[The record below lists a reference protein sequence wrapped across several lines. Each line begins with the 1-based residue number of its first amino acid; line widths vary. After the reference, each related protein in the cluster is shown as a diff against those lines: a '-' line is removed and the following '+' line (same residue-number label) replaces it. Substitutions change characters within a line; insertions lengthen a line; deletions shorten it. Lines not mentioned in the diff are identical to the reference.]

1 MPGTMANAAKTA
13 CAVCGGVLA
22 AALLVLLLIA
32 DSAGAAVMTFGSSLS
47 VPATLNTSEDLSYPG
62 TNTAVPP
69 NREYPS
75 GEVHTSHYGSDTA
88 LWNTTLASGTPRAQ
102 SSGQVLKV
110 SLEGCAQAAP
120 GGPPPL
126 TQIHFQDLSPLPGGG
141 AKVNVTSQPFDIP
154 ICGQDGAG
162 ANTRSIYE
170 PTNLCVNA
178 GDYLGFNDE
187 GGYVENYYRS
197 GVPYQVIGAVDG
209 STLDSFIR
217 SGGTGNGAVFSPA
230 DTTAMDGFATTES
243 EELMLQATL
252 GTGPDATPLCPGG
265 TSGVH
270 APAPPAPPST
280 PVKLSAQTDGVNHAR
295 VVAVAIFCRL
305 ATPCS
310 GTAEL
315 SPVAH
320 GARRASFGSKRFSIP
335 AKKTSHVPIRVS
347 PHTIKLLRQHRR
359 GERTALRVAIAG
371 KLVTQTITLKIF

>member
-1 MPGTMANAAKTA
+1 MSYLMASAAKTA

-32 DSAGAAVMTFGSSLS
+32 DNAGAAVMTFGSPLS
-47 VPATLNTSEDLSYPG
+47 VPATLNTSENLSYPG

-69 NREYPS
+69 SREYPN
-75 GEVHTSHYGSDTA
+75 GEVHTSHYGADTA
-88 LWNTTLASGTPRAQ
+88 LWNSTLSGGTPRAQ

-110 SLEGCAQAAP
+110 SLEGCAQPAP

-126 TQIHFQDLSPLPGGG
+126 TQIHFQDLAPLAGGG
-141 AKVNVTSQPFDIP
+141 AKVNVTSQAFDIP
-154 ICGQDGAG
+154 VCGQGGAG
-162 ANTRSIYE
+162 ASTVSSYE

-178 GDYLGFNDE
+178 GDYLGLNDD

-197 GVPYQVIGAVDG
+197 GVPYQVIGAFKG
-209 STLDSFIR
+209 STLDSFMR
-217 SGGTGNGAVFSPA
+217 NNGTGNGAVFSPT
-230 DTTAMDGFATTES
+230 DTSAMEGFAANEN

-270 APAPPAPPST
+270 APAPPPPPST
-280 PVKLSAQTDGVNHAR
+280 PVKVASQTDGVNHAR
-295 VVAVAIFCRL
+295 FVAVAIFCRL
-305 ATPCS
+305 TTPCS

-315 SPVAH
+315 SPLGH
-320 GARRASFGSKRFSIP
+320 SARRASFGSTRFRIP

-347 PHTIKLLRQHRR
+347 QPVIKLLRQHRR
-359 GERTALRVAIAG
+359 GARLVLRVAIAG
-371 KLVTQTITLKIF
+371 KLVTQTITVKIF